1 MATSDETTV
10 ARLIELIQQ
19 FFSHQISNNTQLSEA
34 ARESLQVAM
43 ECIEQAYSIQRRPAS
58 NELLEIFRTYGQSS
72 PGIAGINLNAFANA
86 AGTNPAQL
94 LQNLASTFLSQ
105 TTGATTPNTD
115 GSTTSASAP
124 PPQQQSAS
132 STTASSASTTT
143 RTPKVRKK
151 ATEAEKLAAESFKN
165 QGNDLMR
172 QDKYKEAY
180 DSYSQAI
187 DIDDNNAI
195 YYGNRAAAS
204 SKLGNLQATIDDCQE
219 ALEIDPNYSKAYG
232 RLGFAYASMNQCEKA
247 RDAYLKAVELDPDNE
262 SHRNNLRSAE
272 EQLQAAAGANQAGAG
287 AGAGGFGGLGGLT
300 GGANFGDMLR
310 SVINNPEVMNM
321 AMRSLQDPRVQ
332 SMFGLG
338 GGGGGG
344 AGSGG
349 GHQNQNEPR
358 QN

>member
-1 MATSDETTV
+1 MANSDETTV
-10 ARLIELIQQ
+10 NQLVRLIQQ
-19 FFSHQISNNTQLSEA
+19 FFSHQISNNDQLSEA

-43 ECIEQAYSIQRRPAS
+43 ECIEQAYNIQRRPAS
-58 NELLEIFRTYGQSS
+58 NELMEIFRSQGQSS
-72 PGIAGINLNAFANA
+72 PGIGGINLNAFANV

-105 TTGATTPNTD
+105 TTGPTTPSTD
-115 GSTTSASAP
+115 SSATSASAP
-124 PPQQQSAS
+124 PPQQQSS
-132 STTASSASTTT
+132 SSTASSSTTTT

-151 ATEAEKLAAESFKN
+151 ASEAEKLAAESFKN

-180 DSYSQAI
+180 HCYSQAI
-187 DIDDNNAI
+187 DIDNNNAI

-232 RLGFAYASMNQCEKA
+232 RLGFAYASMNECEKA
-247 RDAYLKAVELDPDNE
+247 RDAYLKAVELDPENE

-272 EQLQAAAGANQAGAG
+272 EQLQAQAASAENQASAGAG
-287 AGAGGFGGLGGLT
+287 AGAAGFAGLGGLP
-300 GGANFGDMLR
+300 GGANIGEMLR

-338 GGGGGG
+338 GGGGV
-344 AGSGG
+344 GS
-349 GHQNQNEPR
+349 HQNDPR
-358 QN
+358 Q